1 MGFSRQEYW
10 SGLPFPSLGDP
21 SDSGIK
27 PWSPGLQ
34 ADSLP
39 SIHMHIFFSSLIKMN
54 HVISLSSSLLTKIHL
69 VLATAAATMAESA
82 ERRFQDS
89 SRLWKHQ
96 QWICHSLLYLEVAS
110 LPTDADLCYCSVTK
124 SCPYFESRT
133 PWTAAC
139 QASFFSTISWSLL
152 KFMSVESV
160 VLSNH
165 LILCRS
171 LLLPSI
177 FPSIRVLS
185 NESVLC
191 IMWPK
196 YWSFSFSISLSSEYS
211 VLISFRIDWFD
222 FLAVQGTLK
231 SLLQHHNSRASVL
244 QCSELWSNSHICK

>member
-1 MGFSRQEYW
+1 MITWNLPSITLILFHLCLQLLLCRFSGVWLFATPWTVAHQTPLSMGFSRQEYW

-96 QWICHSLLYLEVAS
+96 QWICHSPS
-110 LPTDADLCYCSVTK
+110 LFGSSIPTYWC
-124 SCPYFESRT
+124 
-133 PWTAAC
+133 
-139 QASFFSTISWSLL
+139 WSLL
-152 KFMSVESV
+152 
-160 VLSNH
+160 L
-165 LILCRS
+165 
-171 LLLPSI
+171 
-177 FPSIRVLS
+177 
-185 NESVLC
+185 
-191 IMWPK
+191 
-196 YWSFSFSISLSSEYS
+196 FS
-211 VLISFRIDWFD
+211 
-222 FLAVQGTLK
+222 
-231 SLLQHHNSRASVL
+231 H
-244 QCSELWSNSHICK
+244 